1 MSDPIFLLDELMHL
15 IERYMI
21 PDDIE
26 RVHNAYKLADLAHQG
41 VTRKSGE
48 LYITHPLSVAILLA
62 GMRVDADTL
71 CAALLHDVV
80 EDTDYTVEDIARLT
94 NPVVADL
101 VDGVTKLDKRHFES
115 KQDAVIA
122 SFRKMM
128 EYFADDYRVV
138 LVKLADRLHNLRTLE
153 HQSLAARRRIAK
165 ETIAVYVPLAQ
176 RMGLNVIRREMQL
189 LAFRNMHPWRSSILQ
204 CSLDRYMKTHREQ
217 HEVVVKTV
225 TTALQDLI
233 PSVNVFMWEKNLYRV
248 YERIKRGDGDGS
260 KGSRFK
266 DQKKIMEIRI
276 VVGTVEEC
284 YRVLGL
290 VHGLYRPKLG
300 GFSDYIAH
308 PHQTYGFQ
316 ALQTCVYRSKEESL
330 DNMLRIQIQ
339 TRDMFQVSQYGIA
352 AAWRHPEMAQR
363 GNGKIAEQAV
373 ERWLEQVRELSSFAE
388 NPLEFHNYI
397 QSALFLSEVYAF
409 TPQGD
414 IKEFPSGAT
423 LVDFAY
429 AIHTDVGNRCVA
441 ALIDGVEMPLRT
453 KIPNGATITIRT
465 AKGALPQLSWLDYV
479 VTPRARAAL
488 RNWQRQQTAEEFS
501 RLGSILLNKALRPFQ
516 LTIDSID
523 PSRLANLLSMLS
535 LDNLSAL
542 LCAVGKKEYPAILI
556 AKRLSEDQADNNEQT
571 AKPDSLSIEGAQG
584 LITHFAPCCFPIPG
598 DAIEGYLDMNT
609 GLTIH
614 RQGCTMLHEQVRP
627 IDIMEIEWAEQ
638 KPDQYYKVG
647 VKTYAHNVVG
657 VLRQMTSTLAQ
668 QNVNIEDIHTSG
680 DTYIKETEWVLWVHD
695 LGQVEKVM
703 RQLDH
708 IPDVTKVERLS
719 KGIHT

>member
-1 MSDPIFLLDELMHL
+1 MMSDPIFLLDELMHL
-15 IERYMI
+15 IERYMM
-21 PDDIE
+21 PADIE

-80 EDTDYTVEDIARLT
+80 EDTSYTVEDIARLT

-101 VDGVTKLDKRHFES
+101 VDGVTKLDKRNFES

-153 HQSLAARRRIAK
+153 YQSLASRRRIAK

-189 LAFRNMHPWRSSILQ
+189 LAFRNMHPWRSVILQ
-204 CSLDRYMKTHREQ
+204 DSLDAYMKVHKDQ
-217 HEVVVKTV
+217 HDAIVKNI
-225 TTALQDLI
+225 TTTLQDPI

-248 YERIKRGDGDGS
+248 YERIKRGEGN
-260 KGSRFK
+260 FK

-284 YRVLGL
+284 YRALGL
-290 VHGLYRPKLG
+290 VHSLYRPKLG
-300 GFSDYIAH
+300 GISDYIAH

-316 ALQTCVYRSKEESL
+316 ALQTCVYRSNDESL
-330 DNMLRIQIQ
+330 DNMLRVQIQ

-352 AAWRHPEMAQR
+352 AAWRHPEMTQR

-409 TPQGD
+409 TPQGE
-414 IKEFPSGAT
+414 IKEFPRGAT
-423 LVDFAY
+423 LIDFAY
-429 AIHTDVGNRCVA
+429 SIHTDVGDHGVA
-441 ALIDGVEMPLRT
+441 GLIDGIEMPLRT
-453 KIPNGATITIRT
+453 KIPNGATIKILTDR
-465 AKGALPQLSWLDYV
+465 KALPQLSWLDHV

-488 RNWQRQQTAEEFS
+488 RNWQRQQTAEEFC
-501 RLGSILLNKALRPFQ
+501 RLGSILLAKALRPLH
-516 LTIDSID
+516 LTIDTID
-523 PSRLANLLSMLS
+523 PTRLATVLSALSLTNLSML
-535 LDNLSAL
+535 
-542 LCAVGKKEYPAILI
+542 LCAIGKKEYSAALI
-556 AKRLSEDQADNNEQT
+556 ARRLSEDQTDTNELST
-571 AKPDSLSIEGAQG
+571 KPDSLSIEGAQG
-584 LITHFAPCCFPIPG
+584 LLTHFAPCCLPVPG
-598 DAIEGYLDMNT
+598 DAIEGYLEANT
-609 GLTIH
+609 GLVVH
-614 RQGCTMLHEQVRP
+614 RQHCSVLHARVDSPDIVE
-627 IDIMEIEWAEQ
+627 IDWSEQ
-638 KPDQYYKVG
+638 KPDQLYKVG
-647 VKTYAHNVVG
+647 INTYAHNVVG
-657 VLRQMTSTLAQ
+657 VLRQITSTLAQ

-680 DTYIKETEWVLWVHD
+680 DAYIKETEWVLWVHN
-695 LGQVEKVM
+695 LEQVEKVI
-703 RQLDH
+703 RHLKNIPH
-708 IPDVTKVERLS
+708 ITEVKRLS
-719 KGIHT
+719 KGSNL

>member
-21 PDDIE
+21 PADIE

-71 CAALLHDVV
+71 CAAVLHDVV
-80 EDTDYTVEDIARLT
+80 EDTPYTVEDIARLT

-101 VDGVTKLDKRHFES
+101 VDGVTKLDKRNFES

-189 LAFRNMHPWRSSILQ
+189 LAFRNMHPWRSTILQ
-204 CSLDRYMKTHREQ
+204 ESLDVYMSANKVQ
-217 HEVVVKTV
+217 HDAIIKNIS
-225 TTALQDLI
+225 TTLQDPI

-248 YERIKRGDGDGS
+248 YERIKRGEGS
-260 KGSRFK
+260 FK

-284 YRVLGL
+284 YRALGL
-290 VHGLYRPKLG
+290 VHSLYRPKLG
-300 GFSDYIAH
+300 GVSDFIAH

-316 ALQTCVYRSKEESL
+316 ALQTCVYRSNDESL
-330 DNMLRIQIQ
+330 DNMLRVQIQ

-352 AAWRHPEMAQR
+352 AAWRHPEMNQR

-397 QSALFLSEVYAF
+397 QSALFLSEVYAS

-414 IKEFPSGAT
+414 IKEFPAGAT

-429 AIHTDVGNRCVA
+429 AIHTDIGNHCVA
-441 ALIDGVEMPLRT
+441 GLIDGAEMPLRT
-453 KIPNGATITIRT
+453 KIPNGATIKILTNQR
-465 AKGALPQLSWLDYV
+465 ALPQLSWLDHV

-488 RNWQRQQTAEEFS
+488 RNWQRQQTAEEFC
-501 RLGSILLNKALRPFQ
+501 RLGSVLLNGALRPFR
-516 LTIDSID
+516 LTIDTVD
-523 PSRLANLLSMLS
+523 PIRLANLLSILS
-535 LDNLSAL
+535 LDNLSTL
-542 LCAVGKKEYPAILI
+542 LCAIGKKEYSAALI
-556 AKRLSEDQADNNEQT
+556 ARRLSEDQVDTSSPNEN
-571 AKPDSLSIEGAQG
+571 PNSLMIEGAQG
-584 LITHFAPCCFPIPG
+584 LVTHFASCCFPVHG
-598 DAIEGYLDMNT
+598 EAIEAYLDADK
-609 GLTIH
+609 GLLIH
-614 RQGCTMLHEQVRP
+614 RQGCVVLHEQVEKT
-627 IDIMEIEWAEQ
+627 DIMEIEWASQ
-638 KPDQYYKVG
+638 KPDQLYKVG
-647 VKTYAHNVVG
+647 LKTYAHNVVG
-657 VLRQMTSTLAQ
+657 VLRQITSALAQ

-680 DTYIKETEWVLWVHD
+680 DTYIKETEWVLWVHN
-695 LGQVEKVM
+695 LEQVEKVI
-703 RQLDH
+703 RQLKH
-708 IPDVTKVERLS
+708 IPDVTEVERLI
-719 KGIHT
+719 KGMNT